1 MDLNKVMIIGRLTRD
16 PEVRTTPQGATVCNF
31 SVATNLMW
39 TDAQGQKQKKV
50 EYHNIVTWRKL
61 ADICSQYLKKGMQ
74 VYVEGRLQTR
84 EWQAQDGAKRQRTE
98 IVADNMIML
107 GSPSGRSS
115 YQSGGFSSATP
126 AKPVPTAPAPTADNV
141 PIIDVSE
148 PVTPLSPPQ
157 ATPTPSVS
165 APATSSE
172 EKKDEVRVED
182 IPF

>member
-16 PEVRTTPQGATVCNF
+16 PEVRTTPQGTTVCNF
-31 SVATNLMW
+31 GMATNLMW
-39 TDAQGQKQKKV
+39 TDSQGQKQKKV

-84 EWQAQDGAKRQRTE
+84 DWQAQDGTKRQRTE

-115 YQSGGFSSATP
+115 YQSGGFTSP
-126 AKPVPTAPAPTADNV
+126 QPPKPVPTAPTPTADSV
-141 PIIDVSE
+141 PVIDVSE
-148 PVTPLSPPQ
+148 PVTPAAPV
-157 ATPTPSVS
+157 APTPSIS
-165 APATSSE
+165 AAAVSE

>member
-31 SVATNLMW
+31 GVATNLMW

-115 YQSGGFSSATP
+115 YQSGGFSSQQS
-126 AKPVPTAPAPTADNV
+126 AKPMPAAPAPTADSV
-141 PIIDVSE
+141 PVIDVSE
-148 PVTPLSPPQ
+148 P
-157 ATPTPSVS
+157 ATTPSPVAPAAPVS
-165 APATSSE
+165 AAAVSE